1 MLQSGDLMMMRVCT
15 SLAVV
20 VVLGMLIAP
29 VGAQSEEASRVRD
42 ATTVLTEI
50 MGTEDQAIPRKVLE
64 DSVAIAVFPSL
75 IKAGLIL
82 GGQRGRGVLSVQDE
96 KSGTWSAPAFL
107 TITGGSVGAQIG
119 AQAVDLVLVI
129 TNRRGLEQL
138 ISNQFKIGADA
149 SAAAGPVGR
158 DMSAATDIQLR
169 AQILSYSRTRGLFA
183 GVTVN
188 GSTIRQDRDANERFY
203 GQAYRTRQIV
213 IDRLGGAPEPVAD
226 WRDTL
231 VKYAGGS

>member
-1 MLQSGDLMMMRVCT
+1 
-15 SLAVV
+15 
-20 VVLGMLIAP
+20 
-29 VGAQSEEASRVRD
+29 
-42 ATTVLTEI
+42 
-50 MGTEDQAIPRKVLE
+50 
-64 DSVAIAVFPSL
+64 
-75 IKAGLIL
+75 
-82 GGQRGRGVLSVQDE
+82 VLSVQDE

-107 TITGGSVGAQIG
+107 TITGGSLGAQIG

-138 ISNQFKIGADA
+138 IANQFKIGADA

-158 DMSAATDIQLR
+158 DASAATDIQLR

-188 GSTIRQDRDANERFY
+188 GSTVRQDRDANERFY

-213 IDRLGGAPEPVAD
+213 IDRLGGAPEPVAA
-226 WRDTL
+226 WRDAL
-231 VKYAGGS
+231 VRYAGGS

>member
-1 MLQSGDLMMMRVCT
+1 MMMRRKVR
-15 SLAVV
+15 SAAAIVALALV
-20 VVLGMLIAP
+20 IAP
-29 VGAQSEEASRVRD
+29 VGAQTDDAKLVGD

-50 MGTEDQAIPRKVLE
+50 MAAEDKAIPRSVLE
-64 DSVAIAVFPSL
+64 EAVGIAVFPSL
-75 IKAGLIL
+75 IKAGLIV
-82 GGQRGRGVLSVQDE
+82 GAQRGHGVLSVQDE

-107 TITGGSVGAQIG
+107 TITGGSFGAQIG

-129 TNRRGLEQL
+129 RNRRGLDQL
-138 ISNQFKIGADA
+138 IANQFKIGADA

-158 DMSAATDIQLR
+158 DASAATDIQLR

-188 GSTIRQDRDANERFY
+188 GSTLRQDRDANERFY
-203 GQAYRTRQIV
+203 GTAYRTRQIV
-213 IDRLGGAPEPVAD
+213 IERLGGAPEPVAA

>member
-1 MLQSGDLMMMRVCT
+1 
-15 SLAVV
+15 
-20 VVLGMLIAP
+20 
-29 VGAQSEEASRVRD
+29 VRE
-42 ATTVLTEI
+42 ATTVLGEI
-50 MGTEDQAIPRKVLE
+50 MGTDDKAVPRSILE
-64 DSVAIAVFPSL
+64 DAVGIAVFPSL
-75 IKAGLIL
+75 IKAGFIL
-82 GGQRGRGVLSVQDE
+82 GGQRGRGILSVQDE

-107 TITGGSVGAQIG
+107 TITGGSLGAQIG
-119 AQAVDLVLVI
+119 AQSVDLVLVI

-138 ISNQFKIGADA
+138 IANQFKIGADA

-158 DMSAATDIQLR
+158 DASAATDIQLR

-188 GSTIRQDRDANERFY
+188 GSTLRQDRDANERFY

-213 IDRLGGAPEPVAD
+213 IERLGGAPEPVAA
-226 WRDTL
+226 WREAL

>member
-1 MLQSGDLMMMRVCT
+1 MIRQILTGGASILALWM
-15 SLAVV
+15 AVV
-20 VVLGMLIAP
+20 PLV
-29 VGAQSEEASRVRD
+29 AQSEEAARVRD
-42 ATTVLTEI
+42 ATTVLDEI
-50 MGTEDQAIPRKVLE
+50 MAADDRAVPPKILQDAVG
-64 DSVAIAVFPSL
+64 IAVFPAL
-75 IKAGLIL
+75 IKAGFIV
-82 GGQRGRGVLSVQDE
+82 GGQRGRGILSVQDE

-107 TITGGSVGAQIG
+107 TITGGSIGAQIG

-129 TNRRGLEQL
+129 MNRRGLEQL
-138 ISNQFKIGADA
+138 IANQFKIGADA

-158 DMSAATDIQLR
+158 DASAATDIQLR

-188 GSTIRQDRDANERFY
+188 GSTLRQDRDANERFY
-203 GQAYRTRQIV
+203 GTAYRTRQIV
-213 IDRLGGAPEPVAD
+213 IERLGGAPEPVAA